1 MWKVV
6 ENIDQSGM
14 RGGSAILSACSAC
27 AGDYE
32 DPDWTAPHDDA
43 SEEPAGREDDAAE
56 AGQSGPASAEGFLC
70 GDRMPQE

>member
-1 MWKVV
+1 V
-6 ENIDQSGM
+6 ENIDQFGM

-43 SEEPAGREDDAAE
+43 SEEPAGQEDDAAE
-56 AGQSGPASAEGFLC
+56 DGHGGPASAEGFLC

>member
-1 MWKVV
+1 M
-6 ENIDQSGM
+6 ENIDQFGM

-32 DPDWTAPHDDA
+32 DPDWTSPHDAA
-43 SEEPAGREDDAAE
+43 SEEHASHEDDAAE

-70 GDRMPQE
+70 GDGMPQE